1 MLSLIFFA
9 TVALIVNAGHSFGRI
24 AVCIPVVLMAFM
36 SYWSEP
42 YLHGLHYYVVSGTL
56 SAIVIALLLIPRQ
69 TQLNLHIQVI
79 NLFAIFAHGI
89 GATLA
94 YNELSLS
101 IYSDIILVL
110 GVIEFTRLISVTK
123 MDKKE
128 YGLAGGFDFIGKLIR
143 FRKLGGHR

>member
-9 TVALIVNAGHSFGRI
+9 AIALIVNAGHSFGRI
-24 AVCIPVVLMAFM
+24 AVCIPVALMAFV

-42 YLHGLHYYVVSGTL
+42 YLNGLQYYVVSGTF
-56 SAIVIALLLIPRQ
+56 SAMVIALLLIPRQ
-69 TQLNLHIQVI
+69 TQLNIHIQII
-79 NLFAIFAHGI
+79 NLLAIFAHGI
-89 GATLA
+89 GAALA

-110 GVIEFTRLISVTK
+110 GVIEFTRLLAVTR

-128 YGLAGGFDFIGKLIR
+128 YGLAGGFDFIGKFIR